1 VAESSWFSCAID
13 KTLDVIGNKYWT
25 RDPLS
30 STLNLAGHMR
40 CSMRNPSV
48 ILGANRTVELTGAD
62 DLYERQQLSPTA
74 RKPPG
79 RVVERDPLL
88 TAEEVAKR
96 LNVSTD
102 WVWDHSSRKAPY
114 LPAIRI
120 SDGVLRYRSSEL
132 DEFIH
137 ERERLSSLRL
147 KRR

>member
-1 VAESSWFSCAID
+1 MAVSSCFSRAID
-13 KTLDVIGNKYWT
+13 KTLGVIGKKYWT
-25 RDPLS
+25 RDFLS
-30 STLNLAGHMR
+30 ITLDIADHVR
-40 CSMRNPSV
+40 CSMRKSSL
-48 ILGANRTVELTGAD
+48 ILGTNPTVELSGAEMS
-62 DLYERQQLSPTA
+62 YEHQQLSPTA

-79 RVVERDPLL
+79 RVIEMDPLL

-120 SDGVLRYRSSEL
+120 SDGVLRYRSSEV